1 MEIKTIQIDS
11 DTFLVFKG
19 TTYIQINVKDIV
31 SLETF
36 DKYVSIWTQYGKKF
50 TICCSLTDITKKL
63 CIEYVV
69 VTKGFLVN
77 KKYIL
82 ELTKKVNDKSVYILV
97 FNDVFFTN
105 REISDYTAK
114 RILEQL

>member
-19 TTYIQINVKDIV
+19 TSYIQINVKDIV

-36 DKYVSIWTQYGKKF
+36 SKYVSIAIQSGKKF
-50 TICCSLTDITKKL
+50 TVCCSLTDITKHL
-63 CIEYVV
+63 CLEYIV
-69 VTKGFLVN
+69 VTKGFLIN

-82 ELTKKVNDKSVYILV
+82 
-97 FNDVFFTN
+97 
-105 REISDYTAK
+105 
-114 RILEQL
+114 

>member
-31 SLETF
+31 SLEAF

-50 TICCSLTDITKKL
+50 TICCSLTDITKHL
-63 CIEYVV
+63 CLEYVV
-69 VTKGFLVN
+69 VTKGFLIN

-97 FNDVFFTN
+97 FNDVFFTT
-105 REISDYTAK
+105 REVSDYIAK
-114 RILEQL
+114 KILKQL

>member
-19 TTYIQINVKDIV
+19 TSYIQVNVEDIV
-31 SLETF
+31 SLEAF
-36 DKYVSIWTQYGKKF
+36 DKYVSIQIQSGKKF
-50 TICCSLTDITKKL
+50 IVCCSLTDITKKL
-63 CIEYVV
+63 CLEYVV

-82 ELTKKVNDKSVYILV
+82 ELTKKVDDKSVYVLV
-97 FNDVFFTN
+97 LNDIFFTT
-105 REISDYTAK
+105 REVSSYIAK
-114 RILEQL
+114 KILEQL